1 MDKLFQFW
9 YNGAWILG
17 KLKKNPIEERK
28 ISYEMLIWIK
38 LFTIK
43 KYFS

>member
-17 KLKKNPIEERK
+17 KLKKNPIKERK
-28 ISYEMLIWIK
+28 ISYETVGIRI
-38 LFTIK
+38 
-43 KYFS
+43 

>member
-9 YNGAWILG
+9 YNGAWIL

-28 ISYEMLIWIK
+28 ISYETVGIRI
-38 LFTIK
+38 
-43 KYFS
+43 